1 MWTSVRS
8 GASAHAGRV
17 HAALVGDP
25 ERHRDPADA
34 PLHLRGAAAAG
45 DRADGGDFGGGGG
58 FRGVDDPAA
67 VRVRGEL
74 PGAEVPAGAEQDHG
88 DGVDCGGGAG
98 AAHRVQLAAHAEAPV
113 GARRRCRG
121 AERVVVVHRPCA
133 ARLYNGWGLRGGL
146 VWLYLQ
152 SLSQSLGL
160 CSSLSCLCCHALV
173 NYLLLFFFF
182 PFLI

>member
-1 MWTSVRS
+1 MWTSLRS

-88 DGVDCGGGAG
+88 DGVDRGGGTG
-98 AAHRVQLAAHAEAPV
+98 AAHFVQLVAHSGVLV
-113 GARRRCRG
+113 GSRQRRRG
-121 AERVVVVHRPCA
+121 AERVVVVHRHWTA
-133 ARLYNGWGLRGGL
+133 AHFFFNLIEDDTSSPSELEDERAKS
-146 VWLYLQ
+146 V
-152 SLSQSLGL
+152 
-160 CSSLSCLCCHALV
+160 SSLSRAHYDG
-173 NYLLLFFFF
+173 NEESG
-182 PFLI
+182 